1 MRRMISTRQG
11 MMASRASA
19 DDKNNNNTHLF
30 YVLSVDKL
38 KRFLLNLRYFLLE
51 IKFCCCCCRILGI
64 QRGNLSYQVTVETN
78 KFLCFLTM

>member
-1 MRRMISTRQG
+1 

-38 KRFLLNLRYFLLE
+38 KRFLLSLRYFYLKENFVVAVVVYWGLNVE
-51 IKFCCCCCRILGI
+51 IFAIKSQLKPTNFC
-64 QRGNLSYQVTVETN
+64 V
-78 KFLCFLTM
+78 F

>member
-38 KRFLLNLRYFLLE
+38 KRFLLSLRYFYLKENFVVAVVVYWGLNVE
-51 IKFCCCCCRILGI
+51 IFPIKSQLKPTNFC
-64 QRGNLSYQVTVETN
+64 V
-78 KFLCFLTM
+78 F

>member
-1 MRRMISTRQG
+1 MISTRQG

-38 KRFLLNLRYFLLE
+38 KRFLLNLRYFYL
-51 IKFCCCCCRILGI
+51 K
-64 QRGNLSYQVTVETN
+64 
-78 KFLCFLTM
+78 